1 MEILAQKKHGAPWQY
16 IILFI
21 IGAVSLIVATQLFIW
36 FLSLLRRYIVF
47 MVLPLLALFGLV
59 IFAIVMSTISIRR
72 IKRTPNQITLNGN
85 QVDLGNGL
93 TVNLTQIMRVDYRE
107 ARARYY
113 THRWGTLTIYLENQK
128 VTYYY
133 YDDVQRAR
141 DRIMQLVWQSK
152 TEIE

>member
-1 MEILAQKKHGAPWQY
+1 MELLAHKKHGAPWQY
-16 IILFI
+16 IILLI

-47 MVLPLLALFGLV
+47 MVLPFLALFGLV
-59 IFAIVMSTISIRR
+59 IFAIVKSAIAIFR

-93 TVNLTQIMRVDYRE
+93 AVNLTQIMRVNYRE
-107 ARARYY
+107 ERTRYY
-113 THRWGTLTIYLENQK
+113 THRWGTLTIYLESQK

-133 YDDVQRAR
+133 YDDVQHAR

-152 TEIE
+152 NGN

>member
-1 MEILAQKKHGAPWQY
+1 
-16 IILFI
+16 
-21 IGAVSLIVATQLFIW
+21 
-36 FLSLLRRYIVF
+36 
-47 MVLPLLALFGLV
+47 MVLPFLALFGLV
-59 IFAIVMSTISIRR
+59 IFAIVKSAIAIFR

-107 ARARYY
+107 ERTRYY
-113 THRWGTLTIYLENQK
+113 THRWGTLTIYLESQK

-133 YDDVQRAR
+133 YDDVQHAR

-152 TEIE
+152 NGN